1 MTRTKTF
8 PLQREGQFFLTD
20 GGIETEIMY
29 KWGFELPHFAM
40 YPLLD
45 NPDAMAAM
53 RGMYRRYLDV
63 AARHRLS
70 ALMGGL
76 DYRASSDWG
85 ALLGY
90 SREALAEANF
100 RSIAFLRELADE
112 YVADIPQILIAGY
125 IGPRGDA
132 YRINRTITAAEAEDY
147 HAVQLATLKAAD
159 VDLAWALTFNNT
171 PEAIGVA
178 RAAARIGVPLAISFT
193 LNSASRLSSGP
204 SLAQAVETVEAETG
218 GTPAFYSLNCSH
230 PVEFEPALT
239 AGDWIGRVRGFR
251 PNASKMDKI
260 ALCKLGHLEEGDP
273 VELGRLM
280 GALARRY
287 PHMDVWGGCCGTGD
301 VHLDQIAREVVAA
314 RGSSAAGPVET
325 MDAAPALGRG

>member
-1 MTRTKTF
+1 MPLAVGAMRLERPAAHFLPMSRATAREASMTRTKTF

-90 SREALAEANF
+90 SREGLAEANL
-100 RSIAFLRELADE
+100 RSIAFLRELAPG
-112 YVADIPQILIAGY
+112 YADDIAQILIAGY
-125 IGPRGDA
+125 VGPRGDA
-132 YRINRTITAAEAEDY
+132 YKVNRTITAPEAEDY
-147 HAVQLATLKAAD
+147 HAAQLATLREAD
-159 VDLAWALTFNNT
+159 VDL
-171 PEAIGVA
+171 
-178 RAAARIGVPLAISFT
+178 
-193 LNSASRLSSGP
+193 
-204 SLAQAVETVEAETG
+204 
-218 GTPAFYSLNCSH
+218 
-230 PVEFEPALT
+230 
-239 AGDWIGRVRGFR
+239 
-251 PNASKMDKI
+251 
-260 ALCKLGHLEEGDP
+260 
-273 VELGRLM
+273 
-280 GALARRY
+280 
-287 PHMDVWGGCCGTGD
+287 
-301 VHLDQIAREVVAA
+301 
-314 RGSSAAGPVET
+314 
-325 MDAAPALGRG
+325 

>member
-1 MTRTKTF
+1 MTTAKTF
-8 PLQREGQFFLTD
+8 PLQREGQLFLTD

-45 NPDAMAAM
+45 NPDAMSAVRA
-53 RGMYRRYLDV
+53 MYRRYLDV
-63 AARHRLS
+63 VAKHRLS

-76 DYRASSDWG
+76 DYRASPDWG

-90 SREALAEANF
+90 SPEALAEANL

-112 YVADIPQILIAGY
+112 YADDIPQILIAGY
-125 IGPRGDA
+125 VGPRGDA
-132 YRINRTITAAEAEDY
+132 YQTNRTITAAEAEDY

-159 VDLAWALTFNNT
+159 VDLAWALTFNNI

-193 LNSASRLSSGP
+193 LDTTSRLSSGP
-204 SLAQAVETVEAETG
+204 SLARAVETVETETDG
-218 GTPAFYSLNCSH
+218 APAFYSLNCSH

-239 AGDWIGRVRGFR
+239 PGGWTERVRGFR
-251 PNASKMDKI
+251 PNASRMDKI

-280 GALARRY
+280 GTLARRY

-301 VHLDQIAREVVAA
+301 VHLDQIARNVGAA
-314 RGSSAAGPVET
+314 RGDLAAVPPAKAST
-325 MDAAPALGRG
+325 AAALGHP

>member
-1 MTRTKTF
+1 MITTKPF
-8 PLQREGQFFLTD
+8 PPQREGQLFLTD

-45 NPDAMAAM
+45 NPNAISAM
-53 RGMYRRYLDV
+53 RAMYRRYLDV
-63 AARHRLS
+63 VARHRLS

-76 DYRASSDWG
+76 DYRASPDWG

-90 SREALAEANF
+90 SPEALAEANL

-112 YVADIPQILIAGY
+112 YADDFPQILIAGY
-125 IGPRGDA
+125 VGPRGDA
-132 YRINRTITAAEAEDY
+132 YKINRTITAADAEDY

-159 VDLAWALTFNNT
+159 VDLAWALTFNNI

-204 SLAQAVETVEAETG
+204 SLAQPIEA
-218 GTPAFYSLNCSH
+218 
-230 PVEFEPALT
+230 
-239 AGDWIGRVRGFR
+239 
-251 PNASKMDKI
+251 
-260 ALCKLGHLEEGDP
+260 
-273 VELGRLM
+273 
-280 GALARRY
+280 
-287 PHMDVWGGCCGTGD
+287 
-301 VHLDQIAREVVAA
+301 
-314 RGSSAAGPVET
+314 
-325 MDAAPALGRG
+325 